1 MSQSDILKSKG
12 LIKTRK
18 LSKTLDILFASERR
32 SICNFEG
39 SKEESQYFFSTSLWK
54 NFVIHFFIRKIL
66 WFKSLDVGSQF
77 FSIFLNAILSCKH
90 RLAEVNE
97 DVWMVGF
104 PYQLFKVEQTQ
115 NLAKKKLFQLWFF
128 WQINSYLKVLPW
140 LVQKS

>member
-1 MSQSDILKSKG
+1 
-12 LIKTRK
+12 
-18 LSKTLDILFASERR
+18 
-32 SICNFEG
+32 
-39 SKEESQYFFSTSLWK
+39 
-54 NFVIHFFIRKIL
+54 
-66 WFKSLDVGSQF
+66 VGSQF

-128 WQINSYLKVLPW
+128 WQINSYLKVLP
-140 LVQKS
+140 